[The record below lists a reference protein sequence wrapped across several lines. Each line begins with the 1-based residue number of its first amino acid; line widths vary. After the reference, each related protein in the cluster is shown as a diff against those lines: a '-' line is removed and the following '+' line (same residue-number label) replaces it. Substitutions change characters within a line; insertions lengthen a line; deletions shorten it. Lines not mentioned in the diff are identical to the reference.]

1 MPLSQ
6 IIYKEIKVRIIFM
19 YEISS
24 QASFSAAHHLLNY
37 NGPCENVHGHNWT
50 VRAIVKC
57 EKLNDLGLGIDFKVI
72 KAALAETVKM
82 LDHSDL
88 NIIFDPLSIN
98 PSSENIAEYIFKKL
112 EPRINN
118 NSCSVFKVEVSET
131 PGNTAAYYR

>member
-1 MPLSQ
+1 
-6 IIYKEIKVRIIFM
+6 M

-50 VRAIVKC
+50 VKAIVKC

-72 KAALAETVKM
+72 KAALAETVKT

-88 NIIFDPLSIN
+88 NIIFDPLDIN

-118 NSCSVFKVEVSET
+118 NDCSVFKVEVSET